1 MALGNSLQKR
11 ENKIILA
18 TPSNI
23 RTAMSNATMQ
33 KQLQAMISEPKKRDQ
48 LVSTMISMCQQTR
61 ELQNCEVSSVYNAAI
76 AGAAL
81 DLPYGFGYF
90 YAVPRANNKIGKQ
103 LGFKNGEYKEATFQ
117 LGYKGFVQLAMR
129 SGEYRD
135 IDVYEIKEGE
145 LAVNKRRITVDDV
158 LYLENHAELE
168 TIGYLAFFELH
179 NGFKKSVYMRRSEI
193 VEHAKEYSFFDDN
206 IYRNLK
212 AGKQVQDAWKYSSQW
227 YTDFDMMASKTV
239 LKRLLSRW
247 GILSVE
253 MQTAIKQDQAVIGNG
268 GEVISYPDNPKD
280 DVNST
285 VSVEEVPNESEVVEP
300 DKKEQPSKDDSIKAI
315 NDMF

>member
-1 MALGNSLQKR
+1 MAVGNSLTT
-11 ENKIILA
+11 NGNSNVIIA

-23 RTAMSNATMQ
+23 RNAMSNATMQ
-33 KQLQAMISEPKKRDQ
+33 KQLKAMISEPKKRDQ
-48 LVSTMISMCQQTR
+48 LVSTMVSMVQQTR

-81 DLPYGFGYF
+81 NLPYGFGYF
-90 YAVPRANNKIGKQ
+90 YAVPRANNKVGKAK
-103 LGFKNGEYKEATFQ
+103 GFANGKYKEATFQ

-145 LAVNKRRITVDDV
+145 LVNSNKRRITIDDV
-158 LYLENHAELE
+158 KYLENHDELP

-179 NGFKKSVYMRRSEI
+179 NGFTKSVYMRRSEI
-193 VEHAKEYSFFDDN
+193 ASHAKEYSYFNEKVYND
-206 IYRNLK
+206 LK
-212 AGKQVQDAWKYSSQW
+212 AGKKVQDAWKYSSQW

-247 GILSVE
+247 GILSVD
-253 MQTAIKQDQAVIGNG
+253 MQSAMKQDQAVIGNN
-268 GEVISYPDNPKD
+268 GEVLSYPDNPKSD
-280 DVNST
+280 INQIPE
-285 VSVEEVPNESEVVEP
+285 VEEVPVVE
-300 DKKEQPSKDDSIKAI
+300 KEPVQQSNEPSVKDI
-315 NDMF
+315 NEMF